1 MSRHDYYCHLDD
13 EAESRQY
20 HVRLTYEMEGH
31 DPGDWTTPPCSG
43 EIRLAELVV
52 LQAREFDAE
61 GNIAALKLQKAAMAH
76 HELTLS
82 QNGATPSRML
92 SKYLPDL
99 FDAIFGQTHIKIYL
113 QTKISEITNF
123 YIQWPCLLFSYFP

>member
-76 HELTLS
+76 HDRAWQLVHE
-82 QNGATPSRML
+82 NAG
-92 SKYLPDL
+92 
-99 FDAIFGQTHIKIYL
+99 
-113 QTKISEITNF
+113 
-123 YIQWPCLLFSYFP
+123 LLARLEETRS